1 MEDKIAN
8 SIVLHQMTIKELEE
22 IKKNVKENI
31 DDTVRFRIETRLE
44 FGGWDPH
51 ITRVKNKLEVSP
63 RTMLLILDEA
73 KKKEKEKID
82 KLIDMEIEKR
92 VVVVDTVKEKP
103 IANTTNDDLCIQF
116 IKDYLNKTDKP
127 NCFFYTLYEKCK
139 VFCEEHSSEM
149 ISRKR
154 LSLCLKQ
161 LGCVIK
167 SKKNSDN
174 TPYRYIWFDDIII

>member
-63 RTMLLILDEA
+63 RTMLLILEEVER
-73 KKKEKEKID
+73 KEKEKID
-82 KLIDMEIEKR
+82 KLIDIEIKNR
-92 VVVVDTVKEKP
+92 
-103 IANTTNDDLCIQF
+103 L
-116 IKDYLNKTDKP
+116 KDK
-127 NCFFYTLYEKCK
+127 
-139 VFCEEHSSEM
+139 
-149 ISRKR
+149 
-154 LSLCLKQ
+154 
-161 LGCVIK
+161 
-167 SKKNSDN
+167 
-174 TPYRYIWFDDIII
+174 